1 MQTLMLNSKPRKGSA
16 GNTFSIEVIGDSPV
30 KDKVREAIQ
39 ALEHHPARASRRS
52 IIDLLGIIEQFNFQI
67 RFTEHYFEDELEG
80 WTFIVQG

>member
-1 MQTLMLNSKPRKGSA
+1 MQTLMLNSKPRKGST
-16 GNTFSIEVIGDSPV
+16 GNTFTIEVIGDSPV

-39 ALEHHPARASRRS
+39 ALEHHPAKASRRS

-67 RFTEHYFEDELEG
+67 RFTEHYLEDELEG